1 MTVEYKQPVPLRDV
15 VITMNENQARILK
28 KLIGV
33 TSVNDLTRI
42 GVDRDAA
49 NNFLN
54 LYEILTQGL

>member
-1 MTVEYKQPVPLRDV
+1 MIVEYKQPVPLRDV

-33 TSVNDLTRI
+33 TSVDDLKRI
-42 GVDRDAA
+42 GIDRDVA